1 MKKIT
6 LVMILLVLSVLL
18 CACKEGSGQVCA
30 YLNSDLSEAEQRSV
44 AAEINQLP
52 GVQTTEYVTAEE
64 ALEDFVESHEDSSA
78 FSGVDT
84 TYLRSRVIM
93 TVNSADVDGVVAQLA
108 QIDGVD
114 KVIVPTAP
122 SVWDRLGFWLQE
134 LVN

>member
-30 YLNSDLSEAEQRSV
+30 YLNRDLSEAEQRSV
-44 AAEINQLP
+44 ATAINQLP
-52 GVQTTEYVTAEE
+52 GVQTAEYVTAEE
-64 ALEDFVESHEDSSA
+64 ILGDFVESHADRSV

-84 TYLRSRVIM
+84 NYLRSRVIV
-93 TVNSADVDGVVAQLA
+93 TVKAADVDGVVAQLG
-108 QIDGVD
+108 QIQGVD
-114 KVIVPTAP
+114 KVLVSSTP
-122 SVWDRLGFWLQE
+122 SVWMRLGFWLQE